1 MGFVYRD
8 DFLDCDCLPDCQI
21 PWTRIS
27 FPKEIRL
34 CASLR
39 ARFDFSLIFQGRK
52 LKLNFDNHSGRKP
65 RVNQI
70 NFQLNNHV
78 EEEKW
83 SYNTFFLSQSNVV
96 HYLFSFLGVSCSSR
110 LTWTS
115 CKYIKQ
121 LKHILCS
128 FDVRWRQSEVI
139 SILQQL
145 SECPFCLEQRLLKN
159 FSCNNK

>member
-83 SYNTFFLSQSNVV
+83 SYNTYFLSQSNVAIIYF
-96 HYLFSFLGVSCSSR
+96 HFLEWVVVLVS
-110 LTWTS
+110 
-115 CKYIKQ
+115 
-121 LKHILCS
+121 
-128 FDVRWRQSEVI
+128 
-139 SILQQL
+139 
-145 SECPFCLEQRLLKN
+145 LEQVVNTSSSWSIFFAHLMLGEDRVRSSAYCSNLANVL
-159 FSCNNK
+159 SA